1 MSNEKIKAKLRA
13 QFKDAEYAHAYMETF
28 FNAAIATQIK
38 VLREQRGLTQGE
50 LATLTSMKQ
59 ERISVLENVD
69 YGTWN
74 VKTLRRLAEAFDVVL
89 KVSFET
95 FGQGIDEV
103 GSFSRAALQRPSRA
117 EDLGVSVALTSTTI
131 SQPADADSAS
141 ASRFGP
147 SREIPAGRIAL
158 LHDEWLVPRS
168 PAENQFSVEPFEPSK
183 GYLKTSKSTSAS
195 KSSTAAAM
203 AMI

>member
-1 MSNEKIKAKLRA
+1 MSNEKIKAKLKAR
-13 QFKDAEYAHAYMETF
+13 FKDAAYAHAYMETF

-50 LATLTSMKQ
+50 LAELTSMKQ
-59 ERISVLENVD
+59 ARISVLENVD

-89 KVSFET
+89 KVSFES
-95 FGQGIDEV
+95 FGQAIEEV
-103 GSFSRAALQRPSRA
+103 GSFSRETLQKPTRI
-117 EDLGVSVALTSTTI
+117 EDLGASVPLASTTASI
-131 SQPADADSAS
+131 RSDAASAS

-147 SREIPAGRIAL
+147 REETHVVRSVL
-158 LHDEWLVPRS
+158 LREEWLVARA
-168 PAENQFSVEPFEPSK
+168 PAEHQFRDELFETFKPHSK
-183 GYLKTSKSTSAS
+183 LST
-195 KSSTAAAM
+195 TAAAM

>member
-1 MSNEKIKAKLRA
+1 MSNEKIKAKLRTR
-13 QFKDAEYAHAYMETF
+13 FRDAEYAHAYMETF

-50 LATLTSMKQ
+50 LAELTAMKQ

-95 FGQGIDEV
+95 FGQAIEEV
-103 GSFSRAALQRPSRA
+103 GSFSRETLQRSPRA
-117 EDLGVSVALTSTTI
+117 EDLRALSSTGSSAASI
-131 SQPADADSAS
+131 AADADSAS
-141 ASRFGP
+141 ASRFGHP
-147 SREIPAGRIAL
+147 REHHVGRGVL
-158 LHDEWLVPRS
+158 LQDSWLVASS
-168 PAENQFSVEPFEPSK
+168 PAEHQFEVKLFEPFKMHSKPS
-183 GYLKTSKSTSAS
+183 L
-195 KSSTAAAM
+195 TAASM

>member
-1 MSNEKIKAKLRA
+1 MSNEKIKSKLRSR
-13 QFKDAEYAHAYMETF
+13 FNDAEYAHAYMETF

-50 LATLTSMKQ
+50 LAELTSMKQ

-95 FGQGIDEV
+95 FGHAIEEV
-103 GSFSRAALQRPSRA
+103 SAFSRETLQRSPRV
-117 EDLGVSVALTSTTI
+117 EDLRASSSTGSSTASI
-131 SQPADADSAS
+131 ATDADSAS
-141 ASRFGP
+141 SSRFVAPGEK
-147 SREIPAGRIAL
+147 RVGRNVL
-158 LHDEWLVPRS
+158 LQEAWLIPRS
-168 PAENQFSVEPFEPSK
+168 PEHQIDVGLYEPFNTRSK
-183 GYLKTSKSTSAS
+183 P
-195 KSSTAAAM
+195 SSTAAAM